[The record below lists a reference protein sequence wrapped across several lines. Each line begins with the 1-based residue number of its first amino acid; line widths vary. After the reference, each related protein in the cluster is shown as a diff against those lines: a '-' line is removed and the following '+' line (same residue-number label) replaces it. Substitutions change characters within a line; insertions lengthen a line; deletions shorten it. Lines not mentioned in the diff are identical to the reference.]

1 MKEEELDGIISNS
14 DKALI
19 ESQLNGAN
27 LIVVAK
33 RWVAR
38 GLQTRKAIRKVKTDE
53 EIRINY
59 EKSRSR

>member
-14 DKALI
+14 DKAFI

-38 GLQTRKAIRKVKTDE
+38 GLQARKTIRKVKTDE